1 VNHFNALVPERTPGE
16 WRSGR
21 RYMLEFGI
29 GFVAFLMLMIGTD
42 VAIGRV
48 GGPLH
53 ITVALLPTAGVLAM
67 ALALVRFTLRMDELQ
82 RQTVVTAAAIA
93 AAATAVVS
101 MALALIEDQVPF
113 RLSLSVV
120 LPMLVLFFGIAL
132 PFVGRRHQ

>member
-1 VNHFNALVPERTPGE
+1 VNYFNSLVPERTSGE

-29 GFVAFLMLMIGTD
+29 AFAAFLMLMIGAD

-53 ITVALLPTAGVLAM
+53 VTVALLPAVGVLAM
-67 ALALVRFTLRMDELQ
+67 ALAVVRFTLRMDELQ

-93 AAATAVVS
+93 AAATAVVT
-101 MALALIEDQVPF
+101 MALALIEEQLPF
-113 RLSLSVV
+113 RVSLSVV
-120 LPMLVLFFGIAL
+120 LPALVLFTGIAL
-132 PFVGRRHQ
+132 PFVARRHQ